1 MFLKPFRT
9 KSSVTV
15 RNSDR
20 RKVKTRLGSFFPDM
34 TEDQI
39 GNLIPAKGDLKE
51 NKIYTHK
58 GEGLSIFTFADEPVL
73 IELSSGTLIP
83 YLYSIWKLELILP
96 TLYVPPYLLEKFSG
110 GADLM
115 APGIIIPP
123 GLGID
128 QTIEKHKAAIIK
140 IIGQKH
146 AVAVGYAEQ
155 SGAEMANGKLSGKA
169 IKIVS
174 VIGDQLWASGSKFV
188 PPSEPDPVFEG
199 KVIPSDEN
207 DDVED
212 GNDNDGNEAKNE
224 EESEA
229 NVSEEG
235 QENDTKEEVEE
246 NGDDID
252 VPSPDQ
258 IRKEQDDLL
267 EYTFKAA
274 IKTKLQN
281 QKDKM
286 PILCSTFYSQM
297 MLTSVPSGK
306 KLEIKKTSLKKLSPY
321 LNQKMA
327 EGILKIEKAAK
338 GVEKITS
345 VDFKHNFFRG
355 FASEVIEEEVLSEP
369 TKLVEVMGAMSTKD
383 AYAAPVITQL
393 YANSGQTKDIL
404 SQVGVPNSAVLSMK
418 ELREHVTKYVDQ
430 NQLRW
435 RNMVKLDP
443 HLHKCVFGKGKE
455 EIEEVTWD
463 KVFGGVQSKTNPAY
477 SIQFPGQHP
486 HIRKG
491 KLPKLNIQIKRVS
504 GNKSVT
510 LVTGFEGFM
519 IDENYFGDLMKKRAQ
534 ASISI
539 GPDLTGKVVQVQIQ
553 GNQTKHVQHIVCDIF
568 KIDKK
573 YITGLENA
581 KPGKK
586 K

>member
-1 MFLKPFRT
+1 M
-9 KSSVTV
+9 
-15 RNSDR
+15 
-20 RKVKTRLGSFFPDM
+20 
-34 TEDQI
+34 
-39 GNLIPAKGDLKE
+39 
-51 NKIYTHK
+51 
-58 GEGLSIFTFADEPVL
+58 

-212 GNDNDGNEAKNE
+212 RNDNDDNEAKNE

-267 EYTFKAA
+267 EYTFK
-274 IKTKLQN
+274 
-281 QKDKM
+281 DRM
-286 PILCSTFYSQM
+286 
-297 MLTSVPSGK
+297 
-306 KLEIKKTSLKKLSPY
+306 
-321 LNQKMA
+321 
-327 EGILKIEKAAK
+327 
-338 GVEKITS
+338 
-345 VDFKHNFFRG
+345 
-355 FASEVIEEEVLSEP
+355 
-369 TKLVEVMGAMSTKD
+369 
-383 AYAAPVITQL
+383 
-393 YANSGQTKDIL
+393 
-404 SQVGVPNSAVLSMK
+404 
-418 ELREHVTKYVDQ
+418 
-430 NQLRW
+430 
-435 RNMVKLDP
+435 
-443 HLHKCVFGKGKE
+443 
-455 EIEEVTWD
+455 
-463 KVFGGVQSKTNPAY
+463 
-477 SIQFPGQHP
+477 
-486 HIRKG
+486 
-491 KLPKLNIQIKRVS
+491 
-504 GNKSVT
+504 
-510 LVTGFEGFM
+510 
-519 IDENYFGDLMKKRAQ
+519 
-534 ASISI
+534 
-539 GPDLTGKVVQVQIQ
+539 
-553 GNQTKHVQHIVCDIF
+553 
-568 KIDKK
+568 
-573 YITGLENA
+573 
-581 KPGKK
+581 
-586 K
+586 

>member
-20 RKVKTRLGSFFPDM
+20 RKVKSRLGSFFPEM

-58 GEGLSIFTFADEPVL
+58 GEGLSVFTYADEPVL

-96 TLYVPPYLLEKFSG
+96 TLYVPSYLLEKFSG

-128 QTIEKHKAAIIK
+128 QTIVKHKAAIIK

-155 SGAEMANGKLSGKA
+155 SGSEMANGKLSGKA

-174 VIGDQLWASGSKFV
+174 VIGDQLWTSGSKFV
-188 PPSEPDPVFEG
+188 PPSEPDPIFVG
-199 KVIPSDEN
+199 KVIPDEEN
-207 DDVED
+207 DCEETNTVDGEEIELLDNNETEEVQED
-212 GNDNDGNEAKNE
+212 GTNK
-224 EESEA
+224 
-229 NVSEEG
+229 
-235 QENDTKEEVEE
+235 EVEE
-246 NGDDID
+246 TPEHEIDID
-252 VPSPDQ
+252 VLSPEQ

-281 QKDKM
+281 DKDKM

-297 MLTSVPSGK
+297 MLTSVPNGK
-306 KLEIKKTSLKKLSPY
+306 KLEIKKTSMKKLSPY
-321 LNQKMA
+321 LNQKMT
-327 EGILKIEKAAK
+327 EGVLKIEKAAK
-338 GVEKITS
+338 GVETIAS
-345 VDFKHNFFRG
+345 VNFKHNLFRG
-355 FASEVIEEEVLSEP
+355 FASEVVEEVLSEP

-393 YANSGQTKDIL
+393 YANSGQTKNIFNE
-404 SQVGVPNSAVLSMK
+404 VGVSNSAVMSMK

-463 KVFGGVQSKTNPAY
+463 KVFGGVQAKTNPAY

-539 GPDLTGKVVQVQIQ
+539 GPDLTGKFIQVQIQ
-553 GNQTKHVQHIVCDIF
+553 GNQTKHVQHIICDNF